1 MGIAIG
7 FNLEGPPNGSKGSR
21 DRTVFRRDKPMGH
34 KWLRKRI
41 RTVTMERIVNL

>member
-7 FNLEGPPNGSKGSR
+7 FRLAGPVNGSKGFKGK
-21 DRTVFRRDKPMGH
+21 TVIKRYKPMGH

-41 RTVTMERIVNL
+41 RTVTMERIMNL